1 MASAKVSD
9 TDFLLTNAQV
19 LTCDARG
26 TATDAV
32 LIRDGRIAAL
42 GEDARSAARG
52 VRRLDLDGAVV
63 LPGLIDTHPHLM
75 HFGVIAEP
83 LADLRDARDH
93 EDIRERIASKAKE
106 TPPGEWVMA
115 TPVGEPHY
123 FQRRSWRDLVEGILP
138 DRAVLDSATN
148 QHPVL
153 LQAWAPVTPNTCVL
167 NTQGLERFGLLPDP
181 PERFGTVTVER
192 DAAGQP
198 TGRLHGSVNNYY
210 SGDPEWE
217 ARLRELPLF
226 RPEAIGPGTTRAMSE
241 YNALGVTT
249 VYEGHA
255 MDFALIEAWRW
266 LRSEDAL
273 TVRVLCCPE
282 AQPYGQVIDRELS
295 DEEFEER
302 LEPAAALV
310 ERDDDLFRVD
320 GVTIGR
326 GGPCWPGFLLMREPY
341 TGPYGEPTTGRS
353 FVSRERARRAIDFCA
368 ERGLRLNVVTAGTAE
383 HDDYLDDFEESG
395 AGEGWVIQHAYFVEP
410 EQARRFAATGVE
422 LTTSLSFA
430 WGKRE
435 LFQERMGEAV
445 LDDLIPVRRLLDAGI
460 VVACGSDWGPKNIF
474 EQIALAVERPGREA
488 AQTISR
494 EEALATWTRD
504 AARVLRWQ
512 GIGSIE
518 VGHQADLVVVDR
530 DPLTAPVEDLPGTQI
545 LCTLLGGATVYEASA

>member
-1 MASAKVSD
+1 MESENANEP
-9 TDFLLTNAQV
+9 LLLANAHV

-26 TATDAV
+26 TTSDAV
-32 LIRDGRIAAL
+32 LVREGRVAAL
-42 GEDARSAARG
+42 GNDARAASRD
-52 VRRLDLDGAVV
+52 VRCLDLEGAVV

-75 HFGVIAEP
+75 HFGVFAEP

-93 EDIRERIASKAKE
+93 EDIRERIAARARA

-123 FQRRSWRDLVEGILP
+123 FQRRSWHDLAERILP
-138 DRAVLDSATN
+138 DRTVLDAATRE
-148 QHPVL
+148 HPVL

-167 NTQGLERFGLLPDP
+167 NTLGLERFGLLPDP
-181 PERFGTVTVER
+181 PDRFGTVTVER

-217 ARLRELPLF
+217 ALLRELPLF
-226 RPEAIGPGTTRAMSE
+226 RPDAIGPGTIRAMGE

-255 MDFALIEAWRW
+255 MDFALVEAWRW
-266 LRSEDAL
+266 LRSEGAL

-282 AQPYGQVIDRELS
+282 AQPYGQVIDRDLS
-295 DEEFEER
+295 DEEFDER
-302 LEPAAALV
+302 LERAAGLV
-310 ERDDDLFRVD
+310 ERDDELFRVD

-341 TGPYGEPTTGRS
+341 TGPYGEQTRGRS

-383 HDDYLDDFEESG
+383 HDDYLDDLEETG
-395 AGEGWVIQHAYFVEP
+395 TGGGWIVQHAYFVEP
-410 EQARRFAATGVE
+410 EQALRFAAAGVE

-435 LFQERMGEAV
+435 LFRERMDEAV
-445 LDDLIPVRRLLDAGI
+445 LEDLIPLRRLLDAGI
-460 VVACGSDWGPKNIF
+460 VVGCGSDWGPKNVF
-474 EQIALAVERPGREA
+474 EQITLAVERPGREA
-488 AQTISR
+488 AQRVSR
-494 EEALATWTRD
+494 EEALVMWTRD
-504 AARVLRWQ
+504 AARVLRWE
-512 GIGSIE
+512 GIGTIE
-518 VGHQADLVVVDR
+518 PGNHADLVIVDR
-530 DPLTAPVEDLPGTQI
+530 DPITAPIEDVPATHVLR
-545 LCTLLGGATVYEASA
+545 TLVGGETVHEA